1 MGNILDELISAG
13 IVQIIPVGYEK
24 EHTNCAYCEAGVG
37 EDHEEE
43 AGE

>member
-1 MGNILDELISAG
+1 MGNILDELIKAG

-24 EHTNCAYCEAGVG
+24 EK
-37 EDHEEE
+37 EE